1 MRDNNSEKEK
11 KINDLA
17 TKILVIARD
26 QIAVNL
32 RFLDIALAE
41 MKLIPKK
48 DIKASGWD
56 KHILRPCMDSENV

>member
-41 MKLIPKK
+41 MKLIPKR
-48 DIKASGWD
+48 WYPYRWE
-56 KHILRPCMDSENV
+56 KHILRPCMDSENL

>member
-48 DIKASGWD
+48 DIKASGAVVGGGMATD
-56 KHILRPCMDSENV
+56 GIKK